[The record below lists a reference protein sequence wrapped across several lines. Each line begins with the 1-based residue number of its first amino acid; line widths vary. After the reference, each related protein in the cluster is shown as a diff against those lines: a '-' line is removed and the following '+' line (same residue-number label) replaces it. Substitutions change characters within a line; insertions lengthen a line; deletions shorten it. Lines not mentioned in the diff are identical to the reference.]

1 MFDNT
6 KKQQMA
12 NVVSGIPENTMD
24 IWTQIADYKKIPA
37 ILAKPVEDWTQ
48 TESAI
53 VMGIFVRVV
62 GTENLWNDEVQT
74 YTDGLALNR

>member
-6 KKQQMA
+6 KRQQMA

-24 IWTQIADYKKIPA
+24 IWTQIPDYKKIPA

-48 TESAI
+48 NESAI
-53 VMGIFVRVV
+53 VMGIFVRIV
-62 GTENLWNDEVQT
+62 GTKNLWNDEVQT
-74 YTDGLALNR
+74 YTDGLALPR